1 LIEEATIEEIT
12 MEDPTKV
19 ENFPSLRSKEEI
31 TEVETYSFT
40 IFADVIATVLIV
52 AVDKIPT
59 FTFRDDMTALDTY
72 SFTTLLEVAL
82 TKNELM

>member
-1 LIEEATIEEIT
+1 MDEATIDETT

-19 ENFPSLRSKEEI
+19 ENFPSLRSKDEI
-31 TEVETYSFT
+31 TEVETYSSA
-40 IFADVIATVLIV
+40 IVADVIAIVLIV